1 MKELAIFDFDGTL
14 VDSVEDV
21 IISFNKA
28 LEIHNFPTL
37 TREEYLDRLG
47 GNIDE
52 IISLILK
59 DNSSAENI
67 ELVKKTYEE
76 LYYGSPNN
84 HTVPFPDV
92 HQLLEVLQGKGIL
105 LAINSNRKNDS
116 LEVYVERF
124 FSDINFIAVEGHNQD
139 YPSKPSPYAVNRMM
153 EKHNLSK
160 KDCIYIGDSIT
171 DIRTA
176 QNAGIDCLLVRWGYG
191 RKDAFEHDYPI
202 EVIDNISEILKYF

>member
-1 MKELAIFDFDGTL
+1 MTRKMKLISIDFDGTL

-59 DNSSAENI
+59 DDSSAENI
-67 ELVKKTYEE
+67 ELVKKTYEK

-84 HTVPFPDV
+84 HTVPFPNI
-92 HQLLEVLQGKGIL
+92 HRLLKLLQEKL
-105 LAINSNRKNDS
+105 
-116 LEVYVERF
+116 
-124 FSDINFIAVEGHNQD
+124 FSEYKII
-139 YPSKPSPYAVNRMM
+139 
-153 EKHNLSK
+153 
-160 KDCIYIGDSIT
+160 
-171 DIRTA
+171 
-176 QNAGIDCLLVRWGYG
+176 
-191 RKDAFEHDYPI
+191 
-202 EVIDNISEILKYF
+202 

>member
-67 ELVKKTYEE
+67 ELVKATYLK
-76 LYYGSPNN
+76 LYYASQNN
-84 HTVPFPDV
+84 HTVPFPNV
-92 HQLLEVLQGKGIL
+92 HGLLELLQARGIL

-116 LEVYVERF
+116 LNGYVEKF
-124 FSDINFIAVEGHNQD
+124 FSDIHFVAVEGHNQD
-139 YPSKPSPYAVNRMM
+139 YPSKPSQFAVNMIM
-153 EKHNLSK
+153 EKCNLNK
-160 KDCIYIGDSIT
+160 DDCIYIGDSIT

-176 QNAGIDCLLVRWGYG
+176 QNAGIECLLVRWGYG
-191 RKDAFEHDYPI
+191 RKDAFENDYPTEI
-202 EVIDNISEILKYF
+202 IGNASEILKYF